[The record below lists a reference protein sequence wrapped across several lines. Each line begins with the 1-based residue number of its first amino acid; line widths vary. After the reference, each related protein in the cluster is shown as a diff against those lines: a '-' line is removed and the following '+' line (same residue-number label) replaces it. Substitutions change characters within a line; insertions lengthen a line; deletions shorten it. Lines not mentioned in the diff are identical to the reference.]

1 MQLGLALQCCPHAPS
16 YRYVLHGTGN
26 HVYAVAV
33 WCPSTKLYTDNFTY
47 VLTLHGL
54 SKHACSWGV
63 LLVGLP
69 IGISAL
75 HGTNT
80 MSTQLRF
87 LVLLDVPTGMLGL
100 HALVEHACNSVVLLS
115 SRAMLQANWVYMK

>member
-1 MQLGLALQCCPHAPS
+1 MQLGLALQCYPHAPS
-16 YRYVLHGTGN
+16 YRYVLHGSGN
-26 HVYAVAV
+26 HVYAVAA

-54 SKHACSWGV
+54 SKHACSWVV

-69 IGISAL
+69 IGRSAL
-75 HGTNT
+75 HGTQNDVYAVEV
-80 MSTQLRF
+80 
-87 LVLLDVPTGMLGL
+87 LVLLDVPTGMLSL

-115 SRAMLQANWVYMK
+115 SRAMLQANWVYMI